1 MRKLLTRALAL
12 GCIAALNLAA
22 CGDDED
28 DGGGAGRGGSAGTGG
43 RGGGA
48 GTGGSSGTGGAAGT
62 AGTGGAAGT
71 SGSGGAAGSAG
82 SAGASGS
89 GGSAGSDAGSDAGPR
104 AQVIPCP
111 ESPAVTIKTTGNG
124 PGSFAFSP
132 STATIQAGEVVRF
145 QNQTNIV
152 HTATSGTGGVDPG
165 VPDGVWDTGN
175 LAENTARCVRINV
188 PGSYP
193 FYCTPH
199 PEAMTGTITVE

>member
-1 MRKLLTRALAL
+1 MRKLLARGLAL

-28 DGGGAGRGGSAGTGG
+28 DGGSAGRGGSAGGGG
-43 RGGGA
+43 RGGSA

-89 GGSAGSDAGSDAGPR
+89 GGAAGSDAGSDAGLR

-111 ESPAVTIKTTGNG
+111 DSVAVTISTIGTG
-124 PGSFAFSP
+124 PASFDFSP
-132 STATIQAGEVVRF
+132 STATIQAGQVVRF
-145 QNQTNIV
+145 RNQTDIV

-165 VPDGVWDTGN
+165 VPDGIWDTGN
-175 LAENTARCVRINV
+175 LGENTSRCVRINV
-188 PGSYP
+188 PGIYP

-199 PEAMTGTITVE
+199 PMAMTGTITVE

>member
-1 MRKLLTRALAL
+1 MRKLFTRALAL
-12 GCIAALNLAA
+12 GCLAALNLAA

-28 DGGGAGRGGSAGTGG
+28 DAGGAGRGGSAGTGG

-48 GTGGSSGTGGAAGT
+48 GTGGAAGT

-111 ESPAVTIKTTGNG
+111 ESVAATIETVGNG

-132 STATIQAGEVVRF
+132 NTATIQAGQVVRF
-145 QNQTNIV
+145 LNET
-152 HTATSGTGGVDPG
+152 
-165 VPDGVWDTGN
+165 
-175 LAENTARCVRINV
+175 
-188 PGSYP
+188 
-193 FYCTPH
+193 
-199 PEAMTGTITVE
+199 